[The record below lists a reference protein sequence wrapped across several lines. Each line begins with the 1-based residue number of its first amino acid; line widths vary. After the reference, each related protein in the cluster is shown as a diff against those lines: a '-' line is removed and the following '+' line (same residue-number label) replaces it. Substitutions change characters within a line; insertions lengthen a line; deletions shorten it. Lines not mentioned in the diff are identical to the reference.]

1 MNRCLVRLAASV
13 STAVALL
20 LPAATAQSSTWTA
33 LPAGFPPRSTMASAW
48 DPVSNSLV
56 IFGGYDDSNYKNE
69 TWLFDGS
76 TWSMANTPVAPPARA
91 AASMAF
97 DQTSQKLVLFGG
109 FNGQY
114 KNDTWLW
121 DGATHTWAQAFPT
134 VSPKAVTGPMLF
146 TDPVTGRVDQY
157 GGYDGQFYQLKT
169 YRWTGTTWQDLA
181 PSTSPWARSSA
192 SIALDPVAGK
202 VVMFGG
208 LASVNPWNT
217 WTWNGSNW
225 TMESPANQ
233 PPNRYDGRAAFDPV
247 LNSVVVFGGAEGGV
261 PLNDSWRWTGSDWVQ
276 LTTPAMPGPREAH
289 AMAFVPTLGRIV
301 IAGGEAFGSVK
312 HDTWSLAHP
321 QTFVDVGPG
330 LAGGAGLPALTGEGD
345 LAAGSPTGFTLH
357 IGATTPFNTVS
368 LFLGASVGA
377 LPFKGGTFYPSPL
390 LFSVPLPAN
399 GSGQVNLP
407 AMIPAGTPTG
417 TSFVLQA
424 WMPDAGAPHGAAA
437 TNGLQCIVP

>member
-1 MNRCLVRLAASV
+1 
-13 STAVALL
+13 
-20 LPAATAQSSTWTA
+20 
-33 LPAGFPPRSTMASAW
+33 
-48 DPVSNSLV
+48 
-56 IFGGYDDSNYKNE
+56 
-69 TWLFDGS
+69 
-76 TWSMANTPVAPPARA
+76 
-91 AASMAF
+91 
-97 DQTSQKLVLFGG
+97 
-109 FNGQY
+109 
-114 KNDTWLW
+114 
-121 DGATHTWAQAFPT
+121 
-134 VSPKAVTGPMLF
+134 
-146 TDPVTGRVDQY
+146 
-157 GGYDGQFYQLKT
+157 
-169 YRWTGTTWQDLA
+169 
-181 PSTSPWARSSA
+181 
-192 SIALDPVAGK
+192 
-202 VVMFGG
+202 
-208 LASVNPWNT
+208 
-217 WTWNGSNW
+217 
-225 TMESPANQ
+225 
-233 PPNRYDGRAAFDPV
+233 
-247 LNSVVVFGGAEGGV
+247 
-261 PLNDSWRWTGSDWVQ
+261 
-276 LTTPAMPGPREAH
+276 
-289 AMAFVPTLGRIV
+289 MAFVPTLGRIV
-301 IAGGEAFGSVK
+301 IAGGEAFGAVK